1 VKDASQKGIMREPL
15 SNTLKQMAE
24 TGHDCPCTL
33 NALLAGTGG
42 RGIFLVLVFLSLPFC
57 LPILP
62 GVSTPFGLAI
72 IFLSFRKMFNLPGRL
87 PAIIGDREFERDTFE
102 SILNSSVKVL
112 NWFEKVV
119 YPRYGNWL
127 GCGIARILNSV
138 TILVMGILMALPLP
152 VPLTN
157 TIPAWAI
164 LIIAV
169 STAEADG
176 ALIWLGYL
184 CALCSV
190 VYFLLIW
197 KLVVEAWNN
206 SMEIWSAVVDGFY
219 LVSNK
224 WTLVMDAYLSLF

>member
-1 VKDASQKGIMREPL
+1 MREPL
-15 SNTLKQMAE
+15 SNTLKQMVGA
-24 TGHDCPCTL
+24 GDGCPRTL

-62 GVSTPFGLAI
+62 GVSTPFGVAI
-72 IFLSFRKMFNLPGRL
+72 ILLAFRKMFNLSGRL
-87 PAIIGDREFERDTFE
+87 PSIIGDREFERDTFDN
-102 SILNSSVKVL
+102 ILNNSVKVL

-119 YPRYGNWL
+119 HPRFGDWL
-127 GCGIARILNSV
+127 GGAVARILNSV
-138 TILVMGILMALPLP
+138 TILIMGVLMALPLP

-184 CALCSV
+184 CALGSV
-190 VYFLLIW
+190 VYFLMIW
-197 KLVVEAWNN
+197 RFVVEAWHN
-206 SMEIWSAVVDGFY
+206 SIEIWSAVVDGFH
-219 LVSNK
+219 LVSKK
-224 WTLVMDAYLSLF
+224 WSLVMDAYFNFL

>member
-1 VKDASQKGIMREPL
+1 MREPL
-15 SNTLKQMAE
+15 SNTLKKMVGA
-24 TGHDCPCTL
+24 GDGCPRTL
-33 NALLAGTGG
+33 NALLSGTGG

-62 GVSTPFGLAI
+62 GVSTPFGIAI
-72 IFLSFRKMFNLPGRL
+72 ILLAVRKMFNLPGRL
-87 PAIIGDREFERDTFE
+87 PSIIGDKEFERDTFD
-102 SILNSSVKVL
+102 SILNNSVKVL
-112 NWFEKVV
+112 NSFEKVV
-119 YPRYGNWL
+119 HPRFGDWL
-127 GCGIARILNSV
+127 GGVLARILNSV
-138 TILVMGILMALPLP
+138 TILIMGILMALPLP

-184 CALCSV
+184 CALGSV
-190 VYFLLIW
+190 VYFLMIW

-206 SMEIWSAVVDGFY
+206 SMNIWSVIADSFY
-219 LVSNK
+219 LVIHK
-224 WTLVMDAYLSLF
+224 WALVMDAFIGMN